1 MRPATDCPPARCSIT
16 GRSSSARAFRFSVCA
31 PVASMPYDTASRYS
45 SFVVRSREATSPA
58 MFRKNAA
65 AMSGRS
71 RWTFAKLC
79 RESTRNSLFSVVRA
93 VALRLAPSMKLIS
106 PITSPGPNEANER
119 STSPRMFLKMSTRP
133 LWTMNSES
141 PGSFSR
147 KSSSPPTRFRS
158 SQAFRTTSASSE
170 VSSANR
176 RQRFSFP
183 SSATH
188 RASHGLREDR
198 KLSGVEHEP
207 GVDGAMCGNRQSVAL
222 GAPDDGPAQPG
233 QLEAAAAQHVLR
245 HRGEHSSGQRIDHL
259 QLLLRERIVDPCAL
273 GAGDRHRLAQGV
285 EEHGARRR
293 MRADLADGLARQR
306 GHAAERGEEDEFLP
320 GDAADVVARD

>member
-1 MRPATDCPPARCSIT
+1 MRPATDCPPARWSIT

-31 PVASMPYDTASRYS
+31 PVASMPYATASRYS
-45 SFVVRSREATSPA
+45 SFVVRRREATIPA

-71 RWTFAKLC
+71 RCTLAKLC
-79 RESTRNSLFSVVRA
+79 RERTRNSLASVVRA

-106 PITSPGPNEANER
+106 PITSPGPNEASER

-198 KLSGVEHEP
+198 KLSGVKHEP
-207 GVDGAMCGNRQSVAL
+207 CVDGAMCGNRQPVSL
-222 GAPDDGPAQPG
+222 GAPDHGTAEPR
-233 QLEAAAAQHVLR
+233 QLEAASAQHVLC
-245 HRGEHSSGQRIDHL
+245 HRGEHAGGQRVHHL
-259 QLLLRERIVDPCAL
+259 ELLLRERVVDARAL
-273 GAGDRHRLAQGV
+273 RARDRDGLAQGV
-285 EEHGARRR
+285 EQHRARRR
-293 MRADLADGLARQR
+293 MGADFADGFAGQR
-306 GHAAERGEEDEFLP
+306 GHAAERGEEDELLP
-320 GDAADVVARD
+320 GDAADVVAG